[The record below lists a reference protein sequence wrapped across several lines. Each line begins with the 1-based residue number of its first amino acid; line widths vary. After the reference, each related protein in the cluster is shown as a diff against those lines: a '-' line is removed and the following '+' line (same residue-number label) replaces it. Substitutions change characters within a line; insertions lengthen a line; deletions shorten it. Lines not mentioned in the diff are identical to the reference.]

1 MGKRARDEGSDCPI
15 GKCQSRGFHFKEVA
29 IQDGKPVT
37 NWHCPDGTTHL
48 LPRDWDSGEE
58 RPVKEKE

>member
-1 MGKRARDEGSDCPI
+1 MVKRKRDEGSECPI
-15 GKCQSRGFHFKEVA
+15 GKCKARGFHFKEFA

-48 LPRDWDSGEE
+48 LPRDWRPEE
-58 RPVKEKE
+58 EPPPKG